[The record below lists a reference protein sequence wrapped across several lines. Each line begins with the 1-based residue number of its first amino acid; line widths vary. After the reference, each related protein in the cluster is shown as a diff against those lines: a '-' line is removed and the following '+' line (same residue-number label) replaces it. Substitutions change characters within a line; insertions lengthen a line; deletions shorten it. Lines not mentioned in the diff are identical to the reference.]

1 MILHN
6 FLRSES
12 TNDKT
17 YIPPNLIDF
26 EDGCDTVI
34 PDDWRK
40 DTPSRIGSIWNH
52 LQVEIFQDK
61 LAT

>member
-1 MILHN
+1 MLLHN

-12 TNDKT
+12 TNGKT

-26 EDGCDTVI
+26 EDECDTVI

-40 DTPSRIGSIWNH
+40 DMALFGTIY
-52 LQVEIFQDK
+52 K
-61 LAT
+61 